1 MWWRRQEH
9 EVQWTMRNCY
19 RGEHFSDNTQKWWS
33 QHGLRKQRS
42 AQHLWRHTDAFQGM
56 SCSPR
61 GSSSNIASTDERTL
75 GDSIK
80 NTFSQKKI
88 LSGRTTLVLIA
99 AEQKE
104 ELVGIIVERAAAGF
118 SPESPARETQFPWHS
133 KCHAALPESALI
145 NQLHCHEMNLYLVEF
160 QMVHSLQHK
169 IITAFSKA

>member
-9 EVQWTMRNCY
+9 EVQWTICNCY

-42 AQHLWRHTDAFQGM
+42 AQHLWRHTDAFQGTC
-56 SCSPR
+56 CSPR

-80 NTFSQKKI
+80 NIFSQKKI

-118 SPESPARETQFPWHS
+118 SPESPARDTVPLAQQMPRSPPRECPHKS
-133 KCHAALPESALI
+133 ASLPRDEFVLGWISNGPQSA
-145 NQLHCHEMNLYLVEF
+145 
-160 QMVHSLQHK
+160 
-169 IITAFSKA
+169 T